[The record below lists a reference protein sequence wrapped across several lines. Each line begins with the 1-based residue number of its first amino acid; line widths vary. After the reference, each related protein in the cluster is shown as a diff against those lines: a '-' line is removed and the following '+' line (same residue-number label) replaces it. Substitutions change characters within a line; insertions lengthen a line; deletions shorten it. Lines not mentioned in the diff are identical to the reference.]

1 MNVLRLQFLCFWVT
15 IALLILNIL
24 VGCLSTQQNTVN
36 YRSTWIFSFL
46 CGFFLCPRG
55 LVGSMLLNLFCI
67 VFGRSLF
74 GRCIVWP
81 SSIYNFWLPIWY
93 LQTFD
98 HCIICPSIYGF
109 WLTLWYLQTFVHCI
123 VYPSIYGSW
132 LPFGIYRLLSIALS
146 ILQSTVPDYPLVSSN
161 FCPLHCL
168 SFNLRFLITLWYL
181 QTFVHCIVY
190 PSIYGSW
197 LPFGIYRLLSIAL
210 SILQSTVPDYPLV
223 FTDFC
228 PLHCLSFNLR
238 FLITLWYLQTFVH
251 CIVYPSIYGSWLP
264 FGI

>member
-1 MNVLRLQFLCFWVT
+1 
-15 IALLILNIL
+15 
-24 VGCLSTQQNTVN
+24 
-36 YRSTWIFSFL
+36 
-46 CGFFLCPRG
+46 
-55 LVGSMLLNLFCI
+55 MLLNLFCI

-81 SSIYNFWLPIWY
+81 SSIYDFWLPIWY

-109 WLTLWYLQTFVHCI
+109 WLPLWYLQTFVHCI

-132 LPFGIYRLLSIALS
+132 LPFGIYRRLSIALS
-146 ILQSTVPDYPLVSSN
+146 ILQSTVPDYPLVSTD
-161 FCPLHCL
+161 FCHCL

-197 LPFGIYRLLSIAL
+197 LPFGIYRLLSL

-223 FTDFC
+223 SIDFYYC
-228 PLHCLSFNLR
+228 QMDSGNSSNISTLHIIAPQRLIKKTVSVFNQIIIQCCEYLFRYGIIR
-238 FLITLWYLQTFVH
+238 F
-251 CIVYPSIYGSWLP
+251 
-264 FGI
+264 

>member
-1 MNVLRLQFLCFWVT
+1 MSILQSTVPDYP
-15 IALLILNIL
+15 L
-24 VGCLSTQQNTVN
+24 VSTDFCPLHCLSFNL
-36 YRSTWIFSFL
+36 RFL
-46 CGFFLCPRG
+46 
-55 LVGSMLLNLFCI
+55 I
-67 VFGRSLF
+67 
-74 GRCIVWP
+74 
-81 SSIYNFWLPIWY
+81 
-93 LQTFD
+93 
-98 HCIICPSIYGF
+98 
-109 WLTLWYLQTFVHCI
+109 TLWYLHTFVHCI

-146 ILQSTVPDYPLVSSN
+146 ILQSTVPDYPLVSTD

-210 SILQSTVPDYPLV
+210 SILQSTVPDYLLV
-223 FTDFC
+223 STDFC

-238 FLITLWYLQTFVH
+238 FLITLWYLQTFIIVRWILATVLKFLP
-251 CIVYPSIYGSWLP
+251 CISMPHTDSLKIQFLYLIKLSFSAVNIYSVMVSFVFKVTTKLINIVFWCAKNWFMFFLFINVYFVKLLEY
-264 FGI
+264 